1 MTTFHL
7 AQVNVGRIVGPL
19 DSPELSSF
27 VAELPTINALA
38 DRSPGFVWR
47 LVDEGGED
55 STGVRPE
62 EGDDLMIITLSV
74 WESVEALR
82 NFTYHSD
89 HLRVL
94 SRRREWFRRMGEAY
108 VALWWV
114 PEGHRPGVAEAM
126 ERIAM
131 VREHGPGPRAF
142 TFREPFP
149 PPTAAP
155 VAVPAPA
162 QALVPAQVPAAASV
176 PAPAPA
182 VAAEGECV

>member
-19 DSPELSSF
+19 DGPELAGF
-27 VAELPTINALA
+27 VAELPMVNALA

-47 LVDEGGED
+47 MVDDRGED
-55 STGVRPE
+55 STGLRPD
-62 EGDDLMIITLSV
+62 EGDDLLLINCSV

-94 SRRREWFRRMGEAY
+94 SRRREWFARMREAHQ
-108 VALWWV
+108 ALWWV
-114 PEGHRPGVAEAM
+114 PAGHRPGAAEAM
-126 ERIAM
+126 ERVAM
-131 VREHGPGPRAF
+131 VREHGPGPLAF

-149 PPTAAP
+149 A
-155 VAVPAPA
+155 
-162 QALVPAQVPAAASV
+162 
-176 PAPAPA
+176 PAPAP
-182 VAAEGECV
+182 VPVAEGERA

>member
-19 DSPELSSF
+19 DGPELSGF

-55 STGVRPE
+55 STGLRPE
-62 EGDDLMIITLSV
+62 EGDDLLLINCSV

-82 NFTYHSD
+82 DFTYHSD

-94 SRRREWFRRMGEAY
+94 SRRREWFRRMGEAHQ
-108 VALWWV
+108 ALWWV
-114 PEGHRPGVAEAM
+114 PAGHRPSTAEAM
-126 ERIAM
+126 ERVAM
-131 VREHGPGPRAF
+131 VREHGATPRAF
-142 TFREPFP
+142 TFRETFP
-149 PPTAAP
+149 PP
-155 VAVPAPA
+155 
-162 QALVPAQVPAAASV
+162 S

-182 VAAEGECV
+182 PAPASAPVAEAESV